1 MKFGQFFSENG
12 PLFIWK
18 GGILK
23 INFQKNFGKLE
34 IFILKQY
41 TMGKF
46 IITESEKNNIL
57 NLYGRLNESEEM
69 ELIQNELENNGV
81 SVPVGEIV
89 DPTEPL
95 CTAPQTGNPEE
106 DNVLSKVW
114 EWAQS
119 QSVES
124 LQDMKSKIKD
134 SISKAKELLKGKR
147 VDEQV
152 APLLVI
158 GGVSITASLLIAVG
172 ALLLFI
178 IIVAIIIKRSRNSSP
193 CKRRRKLVKR
203 FGMDGNFM

>member
-1 MKFGQFFSENG
+1 
-12 PLFIWK
+12 
-18 GGILK
+18 
-23 INFQKNFGKLE
+23 
-34 IFILKQY
+34 
-41 TMGKF
+41 MGKF

-57 NLYGRLNESEEM
+57 GMYGMLKESDEM
-69 ELIQNELENNGV
+69 EIIQNELENSGV

-106 DNVLSKVW
+106 DGILSKVW

-119 QSVES
+119 QSVET
-124 LQDMKSKIKD
+124 LEDMKSRIKD
-134 SISKAKELLKGKR
+134 SISKAKTLLKGKR

-158 GGVSITASLLIAVG
+158 GGVSITASLLVAIG

-178 IIVAIIIKRSRNSSP
+178 IVVATIIKKSRRSSP

>member
-1 MKFGQFFSENG
+1 MKFAQFFSKNG

-23 INFQKNFGKLE
+23 INFRKILV
-34 IFILKQY
+34 FIRKQY
-41 TMGKF
+41 IMGKF
-46 IITESEKNNIL
+46 IITESEKMNIKGM
-57 NLYGRLNESEEM
+57 YGLLRESEEM

-158 GGVSITASLLIAVG
+158 GGVSITASLLIAIG

-178 IIVAIIIKRSRNSSP
+178 IIISIIVKSSRRHSSP
-193 CKRRRKLVKR
+193 CKRRRKLVRR